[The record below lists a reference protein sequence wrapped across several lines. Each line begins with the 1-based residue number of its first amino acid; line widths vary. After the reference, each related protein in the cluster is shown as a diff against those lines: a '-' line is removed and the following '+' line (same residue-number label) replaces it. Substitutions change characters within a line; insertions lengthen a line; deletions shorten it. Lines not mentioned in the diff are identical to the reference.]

1 MGFMFSSHARAK
13 NAKYKGGFELQNH
26 HGLPLPPDTPV
37 GSFLASGWGSIL
49 LSILRCWWVPC
60 IALVPAP
67 RGCGGRRLEVPVE
80 GGSNFDPHQD

>member
-49 LSILRCWWVPC
+49 LSIL
-60 IALVPAP
+60 
-67 RGCGGRRLEVPVE
+67 
-80 GGSNFDPHQD
+80 